1 LRSSVSFRVLARY
14 PRENFLGLSPREGG
28 VGTLVMAARLIG
40 PRGRVES
47 LVTMWPLGIYIGVAK
62 GP

>member
-1 LRSSVSFRVLARY
+1 M
-14 PRENFLGLSPREGG
+14 SPREGG